1 MATAVRAGEPSL
13 PSGLRGAQARGGALF
28 RNFPPVLVAIVND
41 EGRKLCTAPRLR
53 PVHCLRIG
61 SAIVARAT
69 GLAARRRSQ
78 GQAPERETDR
88 VSVVMAVAPPC
99 ECCRYPGTWRGAIM
113 LESGRGHRFVPPGP
127 GRCYRIYIL
136 SHRTRSKGPRMVDLP
151 RARVRLRRG
160 RPSPGRHGLAK
171 DDEPVNI
178 RPFDPNRH
186 EGRSISGRVNPPT
199 PSLR

>member
-113 LESGRGHRFVPPGP
+113 LESGRGRRFVPPGP

-136 SHRTRSKGPRMVDLP
+136 SHRARPRGPRMVVSTLSTGGERLP
-151 RARVRLRRG
+151 RQRHRG
-160 RPSPGRHGLAK
+160 QATGSCPPHPLPSPAHPTM
-171 DDEPVNI
+171 D
-178 RPFDPNRH
+178 
-186 EGRSISGRVNPPT
+186 SGAA
-199 PSLR
+199 

>member
-1 MATAVRAGEPSL
+1 MYRIQAQLGRGSFLLATAVRAGEPSL

-78 GQAPERETDR
+78 GQALERETDR

-113 LESGRGHRFVPPGP
+113 LESGRGRRFVPPGP

-136 SHRTRSKGPRMVDLP
+136 DHLPCPR
-151 RARVRLRRG
+151 
-160 RPSPGRHGLAK
+160 
-171 DDEPVNI
+171 
-178 RPFDPNRH
+178 
-186 EGRSISGRVNPPT
+186 
-199 PSLR
+199 